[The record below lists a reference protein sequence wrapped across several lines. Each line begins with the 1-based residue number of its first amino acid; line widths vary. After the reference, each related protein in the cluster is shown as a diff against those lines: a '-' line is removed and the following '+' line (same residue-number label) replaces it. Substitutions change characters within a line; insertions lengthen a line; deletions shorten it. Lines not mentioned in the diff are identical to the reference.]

1 MTEKHIF
8 KKLDFI
14 QIKNSCSSKDA
25 FRKLKKIRTKYPQY
39 AHLYSSAIKNNKIMS
54 FAATWM
60 NLEIIIV
67 GKVGQKK
74 KDKYDTAYMWNLEKN
89 GTNELLFIKQK
100 QSRRY

>member
-1 MTEKHIF
+1 
-8 KKLDFI
+8 
-14 QIKNSCSSKDA
+14 
-25 FRKLKKIRTKYPQY
+25 
-39 AHLYSSAIKNNKIMS
+39 MS

-74 KDKYDTAYMWNLEKN
+74 KEKYDTAYMWNLEKN